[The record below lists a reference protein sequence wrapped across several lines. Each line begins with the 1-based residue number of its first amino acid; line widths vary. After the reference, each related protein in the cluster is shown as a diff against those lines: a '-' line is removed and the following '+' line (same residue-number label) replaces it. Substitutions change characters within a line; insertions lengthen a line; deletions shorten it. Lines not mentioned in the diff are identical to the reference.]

1 MKQAMKRV
9 FGALCISLSL
19 WSISSF
25 GRYTAE
31 HSTEAI
37 LSFAGQVE
45 WQGERPSTEEAR
57 EQIEAQVQHLYGSM
71 SYADV
76 SASPKENHKIT
87 AVRITRHAEKESTFT
102 IRYQY
107 RGTVVLEKGPRS
119 KYDVLLPI
127 NPDTIYEASM
137 VGDNNPCTDEHY
149 QSEGDFWYFWSPERE
164 GCRLKEGRDYL
175 RIASSFERIANQTKS
190 YPEYP
195 RLVDTEGRLT
205 TWIFMGMDDPSNSK
219 DPMVSD
225 DVNAQT
231 YRTLRKGLLKLGFES
246 REWTKSEIRD
256 LTGSTSPTIEE
267 FTLKA
272 KRAELKVFTFFGE
285 SGIDERSSPFHH
297 AYRHALEKASVVIY
311 DGHSGLGGHLD
322 LDSIEAA
329 NGFKIRIP
337 KDRYQIYFFNSCT
350 SYSYFNTAYFEKKK
364 TASDRK
370 GTKNLDIL
378 TNGLETYFDVMKT
391 MNLVLIDAF
400 KKWAEGTRSASYQEL
415 AQAIDTD
422 NLFGVNGD
430 EDNPKRAP

>member
-1 MKQAMKRV
+1 MKRV
-9 FGALCISLSL
+9 LSTICASLCI
-19 WSISSF
+19 WSASAF

-37 LSFAGQVE
+37 LSFQGEVE
-45 WQGERPSTEEAR
+45 WEGERPTTEDALEHI
-57 EQIEAQVQHLYGSM
+57 QAQVQHLYGTM
-71 SYADV
+71 SYADA

-87 AVRITRHAEKESTFT
+87 SIRITQHTEKEGTFK
-102 IRYQY
+102 IRYNY

-119 KYDVLLPI
+119 KYEVLLPV
-127 NPDTIYEASM
+127 NPDTIYAASM
-137 VGDNNPCTDEHY
+137 DGNYNPCTDDHY

-164 GCRLKEGRDYL
+164 GCKLKAGRDYL
-175 RIASSFERIANQTKS
+175 RISAGFERIANQAKS

-195 RLVDTEGRLT
+195 KLVDSQGQLT
-205 TWIFMGMDDPSNSK
+205 TWILMGMDDPSNSK
-219 DPMVSD
+219 DPMTSD

-231 YRTLRKGLLKLGFES
+231 YRTLRKGLVKLGFEA
-246 REWTKSEIRD
+246 REWSKAEVSD

-267 FTLKA
+267 FTFKA
-272 KRAELKVFTFFGE
+272 KKAELKVFTFFGE
-285 SGIDERSSPFHH
+285 SGIDEMSSPFHH
-297 AYRHALEKASVVIY
+297 AYRHALEKASVMIY

-322 LDSIEAA
+322 LEAIESA
-329 NGFKIRIP
+329 NGFSIKIP

-350 SYSYFNTAYFEKKK
+350 SYSYYNTKYFEKKK
-364 TASDRK
+364 TSTDRK

-391 MNLVLIDAF
+391 MNLALISAF
-400 KKWAEGTRSASYQEL
+400 KKWAEGTKSTSYQEL
-415 AQAIDTD
+415 AKEIDTE